1 MIEKKCGCPVFG
13 FIEVRAFF
21 LKTRIPRDALEP
33 LLTLQPLFEWQ
44 DSAAKRSPSLTAFV
58 ILSVLRPGKAK
69 AMESPGK
76 FVASL
81 HHFRARF

>member
-1 MIEKKCGCPVFG
+1 MIEKNLVVPFLVLS
-13 FIEVRAFF
+13 RSALFF
-21 LKTRIPRDALEP
+21 KTRIPRDALEP
-33 LLTLQPLFEWQ
+33 LLTLQPLLNGRTLQRNDLLFN
-44 DSAAKRSPSLTAFV
+44 RLL
-58 ILSVLRPGKAK
+58 LSVLRPGKAK